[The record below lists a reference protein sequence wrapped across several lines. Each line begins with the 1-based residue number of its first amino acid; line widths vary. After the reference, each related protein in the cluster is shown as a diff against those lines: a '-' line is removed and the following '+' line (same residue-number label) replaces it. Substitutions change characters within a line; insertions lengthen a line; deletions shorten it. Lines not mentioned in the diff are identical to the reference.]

1 MDEHPIGRN
10 APKNTLRMSHFG
22 GTISEAG
29 ESGEE
34 VVHSKN
40 SMILGRDLGMVKKA
54 YTKVMHLVRVTLCY
68 IRVLP
73 SFGNALVDEVSGVIA

>member
-1 MDEHPIGRN
+1 
-10 APKNTLRMSHFG
+10 MSHFW
-22 GTISEAG
+22 GTISETEG
-29 ESGEE
+29 VGEE

-40 SMILGRDLGMVKKA
+40 SMILERNLGMVKNA